1 MRVFN
6 YHHGFVPT
14 LRFSLSSD
22 VSGIVPL
29 TLYLDPLSSPFS
41 LAHSF
46 GRRSNASTSLTYCV
60 SDILV
65 SDSHNSPS
73 FWGGIFIF
81 FFFFI
86 YIIFYF
92 LESEIY
98 ITIQTF
104 PPSFG
109 LNAAL
114 PCFDLYQHHTR
125 SFTVSK
131 HDPKLTGMAK
141 ISGYL
146 DRLMW
151 WRKNK
156 GYSVFWLQ
164 TGLWSTHTRVGNIT
178 GLFSS
183 SNTHNLKS
191 LPLVHLLKIKDNMWN
206 LLWWMFYNAQFLT
219 YRDQI

>member
-1 MRVFN
+1 MLTPLGDDPMLPLLWLILF
-6 YHHGFVPT
+6 
-14 LRFSLSSD
+14 LKSFSL
-22 VSGIVPL
+22 IL
-29 TLYLDPLSSPFS
+29 TTHHHSEVAFS
-41 LAHSF
+41 
-46 GRRSNASTSLTYCV
+46 
-60 SDILV
+60 
-65 SDSHNSPS
+65 
-73 FWGGIFIF
+73 FIF
-81 FFFFI
+81 FLFFS
-86 YIIFYF
+86 
-92 LESEIY
+92 ESEIY

-114 PCFDLYQHHTR
+114 PCFDLYILHTR

-146 DRLMW
+146 DRVMW

-206 LLWWMFYNAQFLT
+206 LLWWLFYTAQFST